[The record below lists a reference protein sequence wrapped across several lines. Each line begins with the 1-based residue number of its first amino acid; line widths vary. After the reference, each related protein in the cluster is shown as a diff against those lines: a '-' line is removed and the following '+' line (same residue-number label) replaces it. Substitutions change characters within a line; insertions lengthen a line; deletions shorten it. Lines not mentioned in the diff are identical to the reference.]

1 MWLKLT
7 NYVTSNYCV
16 IVAEETYQVTRGE
29 DEEVRAAISY
39 DQDAITTSRMAT
51 KLLKLAADDRRDV
64 VSTVSSRPPAAGG

>member
-1 MWLKLT
+1 M
-7 NYVTSNYCV
+7 
-16 IVAEETYQVTRGE
+16 
-29 DEEVRAAISY
+29 RAAVSY